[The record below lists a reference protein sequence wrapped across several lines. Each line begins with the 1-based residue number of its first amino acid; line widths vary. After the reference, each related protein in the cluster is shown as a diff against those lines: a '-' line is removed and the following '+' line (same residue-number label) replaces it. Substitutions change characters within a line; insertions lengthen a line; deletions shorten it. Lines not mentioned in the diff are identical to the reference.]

1 MATAD
6 DDAFRT
12 RVDAALD
19 AFVERQRTV
28 LAGLGP
34 DLHPFLDAA
43 HDFVRG
49 GKRLRPLFCRAGWLV
64 AGGAADEP
72 GLDRAAAA
80 LEWLQGSALV
90 HDDLMDGSDTRRG
103 RPSVHRA
110 FEQVHRDAALAGD
123 AVQHGASVAVLLG
136 DLMLSWA
143 DEQFRTSDLPGTA
156 RALHYLDLCKSEV
169 ASGQY
174 LDVLAQTRSSVDV
187 ETAMRVVRY
196 KSAKYTVERPLHL
209 GAALAGGSDEL
220 VAALSDVAI
229 PLGEAFQLR
238 DDVLGVFGDPEVT
251 GKPAGDDLREGKRT
265 VLVARAAELAEP
277 GDRETLWRTLGTAE
291 GVDELR
297 ELIRSTGALDAV
309 EADIDR
315 LERQADA
322 ALDALPAGSRHVLEP
337 LLLTATRR
345 TR

>member
-19 AFVERQRTV
+19 AFVEHQRTV
-28 LAGLGP
+28 LAALGP
-34 DLHPFLDAA
+34 ELHPFIDAA

-49 GKRLRPLFCRAGWLV
+49 GKRLRPLFCRGGWLV
-64 AGGAADEP
+64 AGGPDDEP
-72 GLDRAAAA
+72 GLDQAAAA

-90 HDDLMDGSDTRRG
+90 HDDLMDLSDTRRG

-110 FEQVHRDAALAGD
+110 FEQVHRDGGLAGD
-123 AVQHGASVAVLLG
+123 ATQHGASVAVLLG

-143 DEQFRTSDLPGTA
+143 DEQFRASELPGTP
-156 RALHYLDLCKSEV
+156 RAQRYLDLCKSEV

-174 LDVLAQTRSSVDV
+174 LDVLAQTRPTVDV
-187 ETAMRVVRY
+187 ATAMRVVRY

-209 GAALAGGSDEL
+209 GAALAGGDDDL
-220 VAALSDVAI
+220 IAALSDVAI

-238 DDVLGVFGDPEVT
+238 DDVLGVFGDPAVT

-265 VLVARAAELAEP
+265 VLIAHAAELGDDA
-277 GDRETLWRTLGTAE
+277 DREVLARTLGTTD
-291 GVDELR
+291 GIDELR
-297 ELIRSTGALDAV
+297 ALIRRTGALDAV
-309 EADIDR
+309 EADIAR
-315 LERQADA
+315 LEGQADA
-322 ALDALPAGSRHVLEP
+322 ALDALPDGSREVLEP